1 MDNIRSP
8 NNLSKE
14 ASRVDKT
21 NPWGMET
28 KSISPV
34 KTRKILMYPIVE
46 RTKKDYA
53 T

>member
-14 ASRVDKT
+14 ASRVEKHT
-21 NPWGMET
+21 PEGMKM
-28 KSISPV
+28 KSISLA
-34 KTRKILMYPIVE
+34 KIRNILMYPIVE
-46 RTKKDYA
+46 RTKKYYA